1 MLLQQRGAAAA
12 AEATH
17 IPMTTLRGSAL
28 PLVRILLF
36 AAAVTVGL
44 VPTCNSFT
52 ASSTSTLP
60 HRRSAAR
67 SICNRPCRP
76 SAFPAAAAASS
87 SSFFDELSSRF
98 QGDFDNYDQVLC
110 DRRDNLLPREGGGHE
125 NIHCTLVPVAVQP
138 ILSHVRSDTRQA
150 RLAAFYFD
158 GLPDRIFRFR
168 LYSLWS
174 RDEDD
179 DGNTSRSGNGSATQN
194 AEEAASAKTTATET
208 ATTMTPCGM
217 TLYSLSAET
226 EGMLRGLSGRPVEWG
241 AALERYLSSIS
252 PTEPFRELSGC
263 DVEWTPDPDPD
274 RHAYAYGTSSRLH
287 PDDAHHAVMVNG
299 EATIPSM
306 MNPGSLIR
314 VVDELSLWSDDFWIN
329 DRGFDPDTGNFIYGN
344 QKGVPYKM
352 KRVASL
358 VGVGT
363 KQERRIDNEEL
374 AWTLGDEFRSV
385 EQYKENMDAIGGMS
399 TVLNAPSKSKKEA

>member
-1 MLLQQRGAAAA
+1 M
-12 AEATH
+12 
-17 IPMTTLRGSAL
+17 
-28 PLVRILLF
+28 
-36 AAAVTVGL
+36 
-44 VPTCNSFT
+44 
-52 ASSTSTLP
+52 
-60 HRRSAAR
+60 
-67 SICNRPCRP
+67 
-76 SAFPAAAAASS
+76 
-87 SSFFDELSSRF
+87 
-98 QGDFDNYDQVLC
+98 
-110 DRRDNLLPREGGGHE
+110 
-125 NIHCTLVPVAVQP
+125 
-138 ILSHVRSDTRQA
+138 
-150 RLAAFYFD
+150 AAFYFD

-174 RDEDD
+174 RDDD
-179 DGNTSRSGNGSATQN
+179 DGNSECSGSANGSTTQD
-194 AEEAASAKTTATET
+194 AEEAAT
-208 ATTMTPCGM
+208 ATTTAPCGM

-226 EGMLRGLSGRPVEWG
+226 EGMLRGLSGRPMEWG
-241 AALERYLSSIS
+241 AALERYLGSAS
-252 PTEPFRELSGC
+252 PVEPFRELSGC

-352 KRVASL
+352 RRVASL

-385 EQYKENMDAIGGMS
+385 EQYKEKMDAIGGMS
-399 TVLNAPSKSKKEA
+399 TVLNASIKGKKEA